1 MNLVRIVKHV
11 FHLCNVESAICE
23 NCETCVTWV
32 QSVHLGNLTWLQS
45 ACVQSDLCTWVQS
58 ACVQFALGQKKDAC
72 VHLDKWFS
80 KKGDDEWFSK
90 NRKDGKVIFLSLCN
104 LHIRA

>member
-32 QSVHLGNLTWLQS
+32 QSVNLGNLTWLQSVHLGNLTWLQY
-45 ACVQSDLCTWVQS
+45 ACVQSDLCTWVQQS
-58 ACVQFALGQKKDAC
+58 ALGQKKN
-72 VHLDKWFS
+72 S
-80 KKGDDEWFSK
+80 KKAMTNGFIKTERMAK
-90 NRKDGKVIFLSLCN
+90 
-104 LHIRA
+104 